1 MSDKLLQNIIR
12 ATIYHEFH
20 EEVNAMKL
28 LWQNRFEDFDLVK
41 TSPTYY
47 SGAAV
52 KEDVL
57 KCVFFDADLGITE
70 MTFDIQN
77 GHILTFNKNGNT
89 EKYKENYAVKHASRH
104 LECDD
109 FVFGEYKIS
118 HFGEW
123 GYMCHK
129 NDRLLWKKALKGY
142 LYTDM
147 ILNQRNIVFGTGGQ
161 GGHFYSVNI
170 DTGEIV
176 FDFNTLGTS
185 KFFDVNNNYYFCST
199 EKKCT
204 QILKIDYDGNVLEN
218 IEVEGLYYDTYC
230 LFNLCDDLLCVMTL
244 KKKRKGNTELFSP
257 ILHCIQV

>member
-1 MSDKLLQNIIR
+1 
-12 ATIYHEFH
+12 
-20 EEVNAMKL
+20 MKL
-28 LWQNRFEDFDLVK
+28 LWQNRFEDFDLEK

-77 GHILTFNKNGNT
+77 GHILTFGKNGNT
-89 EKYKENYAVKHASRH
+89 EKYKESFTAKHAPYH

-109 FVFGEYKIS
+109 FIFGDYTIS

-129 NDRLLWKKALKGY
+129 NGRLLWKKSLKGY

-147 ILNQRNIVFGTGGQ
+147 ILNQGNIVFGTGGQ

-170 DTGEIV
+170 DTGETV

-185 KFFDVNNNYYFCST
+185 KFFEVNNNYYFCSA
-199 EKKCT
+199 EKNRT
-204 QILKIDYDGNVLEN
+204 QILKIDYFGNILEN
-218 IEVEGLYYDTYC
+218 IEAEGLYYDSYC
-230 LFNLCDDLLCVMTL
+230 LFDLCDDLLCIMTL
-244 KKKRKGNTELFSP
+244 KKKRKGNSELFFP